1 MSFDGDIMK
10 WTQFW
15 DLFEQ
20 NIDQS
25 TTLSDVNKFL
35 YTKGLLSGQA
45 ANVTSHL
52 LITEEN
58 YRPAVDA
65 LKQRYG
71 HPSLL
76 KGSHIAALKAV
87 EPVYNVKDL
96 NKLLK
101 RFDDVD
107 THFKALS
114 VLGIE
119 SENYSMAIMPD
130 LMKKLPRE
138 LVISIK
144 RLKDNHHE
152 WTVAEF
158 LEAFWNELILRGLN
172 EAGSTKD
179 TASDM

>member
-1 MSFDGDIMK
+1 MK
-10 WTQFW
+10 WTQFG
-15 DLFEQ
+15 DLFER
-20 NIDQS
+20 NIDKN
-25 TTLSDVNKFL
+25 TKLSDVNKFQ
-35 YTKGLLSGQA
+35 YMKGLFSGQA
-45 ANVTSHL
+45 ANVIAHL

-87 EPVYNVKDL
+87 EPVYNAKDL
-96 NKLLK
+96 NKLHKL
-101 RFDDVD
+101 FDDVD
-107 THFKALS
+107 IHFKALS
-114 VLGIE
+114 VLGVE
-119 SENYSMAIMPD
+119 SQNYSMAIMPD
-130 LMKKLPRE
+130 LMKKLPHE
-138 LVISIK
+138 IVILIK
-144 RLKDNHHE
+144 QLKDIHHE

-172 EAGSTKD
+172 EAGSVKD